1 MCNFAYWF
9 SLNADP
15 CLCFI
20 DCYHDIIGLNAV
32 CTVQKAKVTKTWTK
46 DEVMEKL
53 STIEKNEKKNDKDV
67 KKATLRLQTLQTQLL
82 RMNMEKDRL
91 HAILE
96 DLK

>member
-1 MCNFAYWF
+1 MH
-9 SLNADP
+9 
-15 CLCFI
+15 
-20 DCYHDIIGLNAV
+20 CYHDIIALNAV
-32 CTVQKAKVTKTWTK
+32 CRVQKAKVTKTWTK

>member
-1 MCNFAYWF
+1 M
-9 SLNADP
+9 
-15 CLCFI
+15 
-20 DCYHDIIGLNAV
+20 
-32 CTVQKAKVTKTWTK
+32 QKAKVTKTWTK

>member
-1 MCNFAYWF
+1 
-9 SLNADP
+9 
-15 CLCFI
+15 
-20 DCYHDIIGLNAV
+20 
-32 CTVQKAKVTKTWTK
+32 
-46 DEVMEKL
+46 MEKL

>member
-1 MCNFAYWF
+1 MRN
-9 SLNADP
+9 P
-15 CLCFI
+15 
-20 DCYHDIIGLNAV
+20 DIIGLNAA
-32 CTVQKAKVTKTWTK
+32 CAVQKAKVIKTWTK

-53 STIEKNEKKNDKDV
+53 ASIEKNEKKNDQHV

-96 DLK
+96 ELK